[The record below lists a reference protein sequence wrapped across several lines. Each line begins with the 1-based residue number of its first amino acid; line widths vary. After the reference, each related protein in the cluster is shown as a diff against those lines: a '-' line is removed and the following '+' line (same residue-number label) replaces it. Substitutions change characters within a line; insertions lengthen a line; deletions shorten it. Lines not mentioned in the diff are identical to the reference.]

1 MTNTTQQC
9 AVASGRPSAQLALT
23 AHPHR
28 HPEPLAALAVSPGQA
43 VTILHTDRR
52 ENAVV
57 LAQPAET
64 GAVRVLLDG
73 HARSLR
79 ADIAAVPVTDPATA
93 LELAQQAVAWASAAQ
108 YTAADRAR
116 ALAEELDEQRRRHVR
131 QLAEIRS
138 YAIDRHRDGDI
149 CRDGLDKFLAHFD
162 LDPYDPRHRVVFTIS
177 GSFDVT
183 PEDGRDAGD
192 TEYDV
197 REYLRIDTDQVDGVD
212 DDTLTFDVTVDDV
225 QARGE

>member
-1 MTNTTQQC
+1 MTNTMQQC
-9 AVASGRPSAQLALT
+9 VVASGRPSAQLALT

-28 HPEPLAALAVSPGQA
+28 HSEPLAALAVSPGQA
-43 VTILHTDRR
+43 VTIVHTDRR

-57 LAQPAET
+57 LAQPAVT
-64 GAVRVLLDG
+64 GTVRVLVDG

-79 ADIAAVPVTDPATA
+79 ADVAAVPVIDPATA
-93 LELAQQAVAWASAAQ
+93 LGLAQQAVAWALAAQ
-108 YTAADRAR
+108 HTAADRAR
-116 ALAEELDEQRRRHVR
+116 ALAEELDEQRRLHVR
-131 QLAEIRS
+131 RLAEIRS

-162 LDPYDPRHRVVFTIS
+162 LDPYDPRHRVRFTIS

-197 REYLRIDTDQVDGVD
+197 REYLRIGTDQVDGVD
-212 DDTLTFDVTVDDV
+212 EDTLTFDVTVNGV
-225 QARGE
+225 EARGE